1 MGMREAGDGASLSAK
16 LLQML
21 ADQTYLEHLD
31 SGQRVQMKM
40 LTEVDIGE
48 ATASEQTEQ
57 AIVAKLLAH
66 AVGHWPG
73 LLFGT

>member
-1 MGMREAGDGASLSAK
+1 MRMREAGDGASLSAK

-48 ATASEQTEQ
+48 ATASEQAEQ

-66 AVGHWPG
+66 TVGHRPG